1 VASDDSGSS
10 TVELVL
16 ITPVLVGLL
25 LFLIFAAQGSHLAS
39 NVKHAADSGARAG
52 SMVSLSRAPA
62 EARWVA
68 LRDLAAAAPD
78 CSHIDVQSQIETLGR
93 TRTIRVKV
101 RCEVSS
107 RDYLGLSI
115 TQRTVVAESTE
126 VFDVYRAD

>member
-1 VASDDSGSS
+1 MASDDSGSS

-16 ITPVLVGLL
+16 ITPVFVGLL
-25 LFLIFAAQGSHLAS
+25 LFLIFVAQGSHLAS
-39 NVKHAADSGARAG
+39 SVKHAADSGARAA

-62 EARWVA
+62 EARQVA
-68 LRDLAAAAPD
+68 LRDLAAAEPD
-78 CSHIDVQSQIETLGR
+78 CSQIDVHSRIETLGR

-101 RCEVSS
+101 SCEVSN

-115 TQRTVVAESTE
+115 MQRTVVAESTE

>member
-1 VASDDSGSS
+1 MSDDSGSS
-10 TVELVL
+10 TVEVVL

-39 NVKHAADSGARAG
+39 SVKHAADAGARAG
-52 SMVSLSRAPA
+52 SMVSLGRATA
-62 EARWVA
+62 EARQVA
-68 LRDLAAAAPD
+68 LRDLAAGATD
-78 CSHIDVQSQIETLGR
+78 CSHIDVQSRLETFGR

-101 RCEVSS
+101 RCEVSN

-115 TQRTVVAESTE
+115 MKRTVVAESTE

>member
-1 VASDDSGSS
+1 MASDDSGSS

-39 NVKHAADSGARAG
+39 SVKHAADSGARAA

-62 EARWVA
+62 EARQVA
-68 LRDLAAAAPD
+68 LRDLAAAEPD
-78 CSHIDVQSQIETLGR
+78 CSQIDVHSRIEILGR

-101 RCEVSS
+101 SCEVSNH
-107 RDYLGLSI
+107 DYLGLSI
-115 TQRTVVAESTE
+115 MQRTVVAESTE

>member
-1 VASDDSGSS
+1 MASDDSGSS

-62 EARWVA
+62 EARRVA
-68 LRDLAAAAPD
+68 LRDLAAAPD

-107 RDYLGLSI
+107 RDYLGLFI
-115 TQRTVVAESTE
+115 KQRTVVAESTE